1 MKMTNTSLDPHILTA
16 FRCTGTM
23 QKLAGGEG
31 RSVRVGQ
38 YVLKPIDSPAR
49 YSWACELLLGISQEG
64 FRLSV
69 PRRTADGSFV
79 YEGRGASTFEPGEHV
94 NGRWQER
101 LNIARA
107 FHSKVNEKE
116 NSPMPPSDDWW
127 NVAHEIAWQVAPLPS
142 NLHPKMI
149 KLVEEIFARYRPLA
163 RARDIIHSDICGN
176 IIFHEGLDP
185 CVIDFSPAYGSVEY
199 AEAILVADAI
209 AWENAP
215 LDIAKLL
222 PYNELYRQYL
232 LRAINFRVIVAAL
245 FRPKE
250 LDRFLAEYAGFKP
263 IIDFVFHEGT

>member
-1 MKMTNTSLDPHILTA
+1 MAYTTLNPDIASA
-16 FRCTGTM
+16 FGCTGAK

-38 YVLKPIDSPAR
+38 CVLKPIDNPAR

-69 PRRTADGSFV
+69 PRQTTDGSFV
-79 YEGRGASTFEPGEHV
+79 YKGWGASTFEPGQHV
-94 NGRWQER
+94 HGRWQER

-107 FHSKVNEKE
+107 FHSKVNENE

-127 NVAHEIAWQVAPLPS
+127 SVAHEIAWQVAPLPS
-142 NLHPKMI
+142 NLHPKTI
-149 KLVEEIFARYRPLA
+149 KLVKEIFARYRPLA
-163 RARDIIHSDICGN
+163 RDRDIIHSDICGN
-176 IIFHEGLDP
+176 IIFQEGLDP
-185 CVIDFSPAYGSVEY
+185 CIIDFSPAYGSVEY

-215 LDIAKLL
+215 MDIVNLL
-222 PYNELYRQYL
+222 QYNELYRQNL
-232 LRAINFRVIVAAL
+232 LRAINFRAIVAAL

-263 IIDFVFHEGT
+263 IIDFVFHGGI